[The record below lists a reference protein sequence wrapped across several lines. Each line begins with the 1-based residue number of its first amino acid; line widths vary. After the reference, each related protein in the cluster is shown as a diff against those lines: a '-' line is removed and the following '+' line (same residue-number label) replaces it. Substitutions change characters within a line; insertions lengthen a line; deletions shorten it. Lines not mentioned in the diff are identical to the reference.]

1 MGFWPGIV
9 KSFNILEE
17 FSQFSRFRGFM
28 EKKKEEAQ
36 KRASFN
42 YETSNCLII
51 GAEKNAKRKDPRIEG
66 LSLDPFF

>member
-28 EKKKEEAQ
+28 EKKKEDL
-36 KRASFN
+36 RRDLPF
-42 YETSNCLII
+42 ETRLNVDLIT
-51 GAEKNAKRKDPRIEG
+51 DFLDVHIEIYAC
-66 LSLDPFF
+66 